1 MGYNKADIDDLIAD
15 CKKGNSRAQF
25 KLYNR
30 YCNSMFNTAY
40 RIVFDKQ
47 EAENIMQD
55 AFLSAFTKL
64 DKYKSEFSFGTWLK
78 RIVINK
84 SISHLRSKKNHN
96 QLFDSTAIYLD
107 DRMQE
112 NVEDYANTGVK
123 QIIENMKR
131 LNDSYRTVLS
141 LNLIEGYNYEEI
153 SEILGISNQNSRTI
167 ASRAKAKLRQLIIQN
182 K

>member
-1 MGYNKADIDDLIAD
+1 MRYDKTDIDYLIAES
-15 CKKGNSRAQF
+15 KKGNSRAQF
-25 KLYNR
+25 NLYNR

-40 RIVFDKQ
+40 RIVYDKQ

-64 DKYKSEFSFGTWLK
+64 DKYKSEFSFGSWLK
-78 RIVINK
+78 RIVINR
-84 SISHLRSKKNHN
+84 SISHLRSRKNYN

-107 DRMQE
+107 DMMQE
-112 NVEDYANTGVK
+112 KTVDYTNTGVK
-123 QIIENMKR
+123 QIIENMKK
-131 LNDSYRTVLS
+131 LSDSYRTVLS

-153 SEILGISNQNSRTI
+153 SEILGISNQNCRTI

-182 K
+182 N